1 MRKRKLGRTGYTVAE
16 LGMGTLGFGGDMWRG
31 VEPGDAQRALYAAV
45 DAGVDFV
52 DTALSY
58 GAGLAEKL
66 VGEVIRDLRA
76 RDSVVVATKVPPL
89 DETWPADASSLLE
102 RVFHPEHVQASVEQS
117 LRNLRAE
124 VIPLA
129 QLHVWHDAWLSSS
142 TWADVRGRMQ
152 LMIKQGKVLH
162 WGVSVNSSDP
172 DSALE
177 VLAEPIVETAQ
188 AVYNIFD
195 RSCEP
200 AFFARA
206 HEREVAVI
214 ARSPLDEGSL
224 SGRLRRDSEFP
235 RGDFRGRYFAGERLP
250 QVVARVEALAGLCG
264 DEVASVAELAVRF
277 ALSRPEVTVVLP
289 GMRQIEHVKANLAA
303 ADRGLLSAQMLERL
317 AEHAWSRNWYVS
329 ANQAE

>member
-1 MRKRKLGRTGYTVAE
+1 MRKRKLGRTGYAVAE

-31 VEPGDAQRALYAAV
+31 VEPSDAQRALYAAV

-89 DETWPADASSLLE
+89 NETWPADANSLLE

-129 QLHVWHDAWLSSS
+129 QLHVWHDAWLAASA
-142 TWADVRGRMQ
+142 WADVRGRMQ

-172 DSALE
+172 ESALA
-177 VLAEPIVETAQ
+177 VLAEPIIETAQ

-195 RSCEP
+195 RSCESE
-200 AFFARA
+200 FFARA
-206 HEREVAVI
+206 HEQKVAVI
-214 ARSPLDEGSL
+214 ARSPLDESSL
-224 SGRLRRDSEFP
+224 SGRLRGDTTFP
-235 RGDFRGRYFAGERLP
+235 RGDFRGRYFAGERLA

-264 DEVASVAELAVRF
+264 DEVANVAEMAVRF
-277 ALSRPEVTVVLP
+277 VLSRPEVAVVVP
-289 GMRQIEHVKANLAA
+289 GMRRIEHVQANLAA
-303 ADRGLLSAQMLERL
+303 AERGPLSEQLLARL
-317 AEHAWSRNWYVS
+317 TEHAWARNWYLS
-329 ANQAE
+329 ANRTE